1 METRCLLMA
10 FAVPFVPCAGD
21 EQSVRVFG
29 ERGRGFPCQSRPGGA
44 GGRVKP
50 GQDALR
56 AQARPD

>member
-29 ERGRGFPCQSRPGGA
+29 ERGRGFPCQSRPGGLEA
-44 GGRVKP
+44 GSSP
-50 GQDALR
+50 
-56 AQARPD
+56 ARTP